1 MLKYIASANISTTF
15 LVIPY
20 LLPFWWYERKPTTLV
35 VWKDR
40 SKNLVTENV
49 DFNKNMKIFFNPVTN
64 SQIWEWDQ
72 NIYACISTYSM
83 ILEWDQNIWA
93 WIWTY
98 SHIWESDHD
107 ISIYLGVDIVI
118 YPCDQDMIKYVGVDM
133 DLFSD
138 LRKRSTISWLDWKI
152 YCDRLNILIF

>member
-1 MLKYIASANISTTF
+1 
-15 LVIPY
+15 
-20 LLPFWWYERKPTTLV
+20 
-35 VWKDR
+35 
-40 SKNLVTENV
+40 
-49 DFNKNMKIFFNPVTN
+49 MKIFFNPVTN

-118 YPCDQDMIKYVGVDM
+118 YPCDQHMIKYVGVDS
-133 DLFSD
+133 DSFSD
-138 LRKRSTISWLDWKI
+138 PRKRSTISCLDVLI
-152 YCDRLNILIF
+152 YSDRLIDHGFLRLDMLIVCTFPRAVGVIALHSDPHIPVFKYENRFINHHIYRKFGIYK